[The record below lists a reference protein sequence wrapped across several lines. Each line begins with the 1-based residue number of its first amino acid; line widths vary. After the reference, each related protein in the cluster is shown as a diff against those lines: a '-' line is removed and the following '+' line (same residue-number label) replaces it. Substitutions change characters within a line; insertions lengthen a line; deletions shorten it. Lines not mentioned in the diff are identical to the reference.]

1 MLFLAKQPQLAK
13 YVALLCSGAVL
24 LGSLV
29 MLAGY
34 DLSTTDYQFWQD
46 TEWFPAFGV
55 SFTVGLDSLAM
66 FFGGTLFLGCN
77 RTRAVL
83 LRPAIAA
90 GNRCVGCFF
99 GVGFLP
105 VLYILGNCFNPNVLP
120 DRHLGR

>member
-34 DLSTTDYQFWQD
+34 DLATTDYQFWQD

-55 SFTVGLDSLAM
+55 SFTVGLDSLSLPLFM
-66 FFGGTLFLGCN
+66 LTTLLCFL
-77 RTRAVL
+77 V
-83 LRPAIAA
+83 
-90 GNRCVGCFF
+90 
-99 GVGFLP
+99 
-105 VLYILGNCFNPNVLP
+105 VLYSWDVTERAPFYYGLLLLLETGVLGVNPNVLP